1 MQIEIARLQREL
13 DELRKESENGVTK
26 ANNEIEAS
34 K

>member
-13 DELRKESENGVTK
+13 DELRKESENGLKK
-26 ANNEIEAS
+26 ANSEIEAG